1 MKMAKKTITVQGV
14 EITYL
19 EKGKDDFFS
28 LTDIAIKFNA
38 ENANSLV
45 INWMRNRNTIEFLG
59 VWEQLYNPDFNSIE
73 FDRIKNEAGLNT
85 FILSVKRW
93 TNDTH
98 AIGIYAKAG
107 RYGSGTFAHKDIALQ
122 FCYWLSP
129 TFQLHLIKEFQRLK
143 TDESTRL
150 GLDWNLKRQIAK
162 ANWHIHTEAVRE
174 HLVPIID
181 WNTRREAYAQASEA
195 DLLNLSL
202 FGMTAREWKAAN
214 PELSGN
220 LRDHASTEQ
229 LLVLSN
235 LQSLNA
241 KLLEW
246 DSPKE
251 QRLEILNKT
260 AREQMDILVNTRA
273 ISNINQLTEGG
284 QGLLN
289 S

>member
-1 MKMAKKTITVQGV
+1 MSKNTGKIVVDSHEIRFYSEKEDDFICLTDMAKKINPKTEQ
-14 EITYL
+14 
-19 EKGKDDFFS
+19 
-28 LTDIAIKFNA
+28 
-38 ENANSLV
+38 V
-45 INWMRNRNTIEFLG
+45 IQNWLRNRNTVEFLG
-59 VWEQLYNPDFNSIE
+59 LWEKLHNTIFNHLE
-73 FDRIKNEAGLNT
+73 FEVIRTNTGLNSYV
-85 FILSVKRW
+85 LSAGEWIKS
-93 TNDTH
+93 TN
-98 AIGIYAKAG
+98 AIGLRSKPG
-107 RYGSGTFAHKDIALQ
+107 RYGGTYAHKDIA
-122 FCYWLSP
+122 FEFGSWLNPS
-129 TFQLHLIKEFQRLK
+129 FKLLIIKEFQRLK

-202 FGMTAREWKAAN
+202 FGVTSREWKAAN
-214 PELSGN
+214 PDLSGN
-220 LRDHASTEQ
+220 LRDHATTEQ

-273 ISNINQLTEGG
+273 VANINQLTEGG

-289 S
+289 G